1 MGVFF
6 HILSTGVGS
15 GASRVTR
22 YIAEREKDLARE
34 GPGARP
40 LFSED
45 RENLTYR
52 KADWILD
59 PYDGHPE
66 RRN

>member
-15 GASRVTR
+15 GASRTTR
-22 YIAEREKDLARE
+22 YIAERDKDLARE
-34 GPGARP
+34 GPGSRP

-45 RENLTYR
+45 EENLSYR
-52 KADWILD
+52 RADRILD
-59 PYDGHPE
+59 PYEGQPE
-66 RRN
+66 KVI

>member
-34 GPGARP
+34 GQEPV
-40 LFSED
+40 LFLANAKTS
-45 RENLTYR
+45 RIGRLT
-52 KADWILD
+52 
-59 PYDGHPE
+59 GF
-66 RRN
+66 